1 MPEDMK
7 KKLERKIR
15 IKLRLIRKKPQYVLW
30 LILGA
35 LFSWVIGLILCI
47 IAMVLLPALASPELL
62 SGMRFTNPTELL
74 NVDRVGQT
82 AGAAVDKLRQVNASN
97 LLYLIK
103 EKIPSDIRGLATK
116 LLEFAARWRE
126 LLSRLVAHLLAPRKI
141 WEELRAFWER
151 HRVKL
156 KLAAT
161 KVLGIAISFVLF
173 RLLMYILPQL
183 GIGVLTLWGVNAG
196 VLLLQWC
203 VALVSPALAR
213 GLRERIGAMW
223 PAKEKQKLRET
234 GEAFIGNVRDA
245 VGKRLRGKEDANVG
259 QET

>member
-1 MPEDMK
+1 M
-7 KKLERKIR
+7 
-15 IKLRLIRKKPQYVLW
+15 
-30 LILGA
+30 
-35 LFSWVIGLILCI
+35 
-47 IAMVLLPALASPELL
+47 
-62 SGMRFTNPTELL
+62 
-74 NVDRVGQT
+74 
-82 AGAAVDKLRQVNASN
+82 
-97 LLYLIK
+97 
-103 EKIPSDIRGLATK
+103 
-116 LLEFAARWRE
+116 
-126 LLSRLVAHLLAPRKI
+126 
-141 WEELRAFWER
+141 
-151 HRVKL
+151 
-156 KLAAT
+156 
-161 KVLGIAISFVLF
+161 GIAISFVLF